1 MGSYKFIIAGMP
13 AGMQNVGGQLPG
25 PPAFDVGLIVLPNLV
40 IFRGERRRARQRNP
54 VVRVAGGTSPLPFAC
69 N

>member
-25 PPAFDVGLIVLPNLV
+25 PPAS
-40 IFRGERRRARQRNP
+40 
-54 VVRVAGGTSPLPFAC
+54 TSA
-69 N
+69 